1 MAFSYPIWNDIEAC
15 IYKSGKSYG
24 VKNTGTNQI
33 KVGTSAKNSFDF
45 AKVVVTHRKRTNGVR
60 VFVLSVDGVI
70 IKKAVVT
77 KNKKY
82 YDQTHTIKKPLK
94 KIDNYYKS
102 KVA

>member
-1 MAFSYPIWNDIEAC
+1 MSKISGSNLGYPIN
-15 IYKSGKSYG
+15 
-24 VKNTGTNQI
+24 
-33 KVGTSAKNSFDF
+33 
-45 AKVVVTHRKRTNGVR
+45 THRDEKE
-60 VFVLSVDGVI
+60 FVLSVDGVI